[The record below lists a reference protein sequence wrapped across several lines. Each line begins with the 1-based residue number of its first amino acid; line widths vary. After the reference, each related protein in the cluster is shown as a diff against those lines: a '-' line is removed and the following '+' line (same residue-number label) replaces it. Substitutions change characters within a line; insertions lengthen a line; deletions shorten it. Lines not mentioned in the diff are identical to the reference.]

1 MCYKLLVIKI
11 LEIQDEQ
18 ELTGNGLRSPDS
30 KCTIIFLSDPGGPN
44 KVAPITLHRCGDS
57 EIVIGA
63 DRADDLKPEPR
74 NVHRL
79 GAADQIKSS
88 YGV

>member
-1 MCYKLLVIKI
+1 MSRKLFVINRLGIKSEQI
-11 LEIQDEQ
+11 LA
-18 ELTGNGLRSPDS
+18 RSASQFPVS
-30 KCTIIFLSDPGGPN
+30 KCDIIFLSGPGGLN
-44 KVAPITLHRCGDS
+44 RVAPITLHRCGDS

-79 GAADQIKSS
+79 GAANKIKSS